1 VANECIKP
9 NGEMDYNE
17 GREMMQKLLNITD
30 TPYNII
36 RSMLPKTVSDNDVFV
51 MASKIRDL
59 DDNYE

>member
-1 VANECIKP
+1 
-9 NGEMDYNE
+9 MDYNE